1 MSKLYKVAIVGRVNV
16 GKSTLFNKMISQQK
30 AITST
35 VAGTTR
41 DRNYAICSW
50 RDLDFEIIDTGGLN
64 EEIDAIDKAIT
75 KQIFLAA
82 KEADLILFVADIK
95 AGIMPDDK
103 ELIKKLKT
111 YKKETIL
118 VLNKTDNNKLRNQS
132 AEFYKLNLGDPYLV
146 SAANG
151 VGTGDLLDAIV
162 TKLKAAKKPS
172 KKASKT
178 DEGRVIKVAIVGQPN
193 VGKSSLVNALLGE
206 ERLIVSPTAHTT
218 RDAQDITIN
227 YFKQNITFIDTA
239 GMRRKSTKA
248 INPFEK
254 QSVAQSFE
262 SIKRAD
268 IAILMLDAQEKVEF
282 QDKRLAKELEEAG
295 VGIIILINKW
305 DLIPD
310 KDTDTAQKFIN
321 YYRAQI
327 PFIPWA
333 PIFFTS
339 ATTKNNLHKIFPT
352 IINVYK
358 EKFKSIDDNAL
369 SKLLQRIVKKH
380 KPSRGKGTQHP
391 YIYTLK
397 QKKVNP
403 PTFALKINFKA
414 QLHLSYL
421 NFIENNLRYKFGFE
435 GVPIKIY
442 LEKSQNTKDT
452 K

>member
-16 GKSTLFNKMISQQK
+16 GKSTLFNKLISQPK
-30 AITST
+30 AITSN

-64 EEIDAIDKAIT
+64 EESNDIDKAIT
-75 KQIFLAA
+75 QQIFHAA
-82 KEADLILFVADIK
+82 KEADLILFVVDVK
-95 AGIMPDDK
+95 AGIMADDK
-103 ELIKKLKT
+103 VLLKKLKP
-111 YKKETIL
+111 YKKDIL
-118 VLNKTDNNKLRNQS
+118 LVVNKVDNNKLRLDS
-132 AEFYKLNLGDPYLV
+132 PEFYKLNLGEPNLI
-146 SAANG
+146 SASNG
-151 VGTGDLLDAIV
+151 VGTGDLLDQIV
-162 TKLKAAKKPS
+162 VKLKQSKKPS
-172 KKASKT
+172 KKSSKT
-178 DEGRVIKVAIVGQPN
+178 EEGKIIKVAIVGQPN

-206 ERLIVSPTAHTT
+206 ERVIVSPKAHTT
-218 RDAQDITIN
+218 RDSQDITIG
-227 YFKQNITFIDTA
+227 YFKQQITFIDTA

-248 INPFEK
+248 IDPFER
-254 QSVAQSFE
+254 QSVSQSME

-295 VGIIILINKW
+295 VGVIILINKW

-339 ATTKNNLHKIFPT
+339 ANTKNNLHKIFPT
-352 IINVYK
+352 IVKIYQ

-369 SKLLQRIVKKH
+369 SKLLQKIIKKH

-391 YIYTLK
+391 YIYSLK

-414 QLHLSYL
+414 PLHLSYL